1 MVLCVGCAIQSMI
14 SKPLIARLIDYLKID
29 ETNHKQKNFGCFV
42 SSCLSFV
49 PCCAMEEEQSNKEK
63 EY

>member
-1 MVLCVGCAIQSMI
+1 MI
-14 SKPLIARLIDYLKID
+14 SKPLIARLMDYLKID